1 MRSGATIRCLTY
13 KPMLYCAFN
22 VWLVFALPFSLAAH
36 AQSAKDYPNRPVRI
50 IVPQAAGSGVDLT
63 ARTVAQKLTDAWS
76 HQFIV
81 DNRPGANGIIGLEA
95 GAKAKPDGYT
105 LSLGVPSSLTMNPYV
120 YKTLPYDTLRDFAP
134 ITQTATNTFG
144 LVINPAL
151 PVRSVKDL
159 VALAKARPG
168 ELSFASFG
176 IGNQTHL
183 GGELFSSQI
192 GIRLLH
198 VPYKGETPAVIDL
211 LSGQTAM
218 IFTPMQGVVPHI
230 RAGKLRLLAT
240 LGTTRARAFPDAPSM
255 TEAGFKTVVITGWTG
270 LLAPTGTPPDI
281 IDKLQKEIAARLLVP
296 ETRDSLSNQGAE
308 PVAST
313 PEQFAA
319 FIRAEMAKWSAVIK
333 QAGLEATQ

>member
-1 MRSGATIRCLTY
+1 MCESPAAAIARI
-13 KPMLYCAFN
+13 
-22 VWLVFALPFSLAAH
+22 FALAVMLPALAS
-36 AQSAKDYPNRPVRI
+36 AQTAKDYPNRPVRI

-63 ARTVAQKLTDAWS
+63 ARVVAQKLTDAWGQ
-76 HQFIV
+76 QFVV

-151 PVRSVKDL
+151 PVKSVKEL
-159 VALAKARPG
+159 VQLARQRPG
-168 ELSFASFG
+168 ELSYGSFG

-192 GIRLLH
+192 GIRMLH
-198 VPYKGETPAVIDL
+198 VPYKGETPAVVDL
-211 LSGQTAM
+211 LSGQIAL
-218 IFTPMQGVVPHI
+218 IFSPMQGVVPHI
-230 RAGKLRLLAT
+230 RAGKLKLLAT
-240 LGTTRARAFPDAPSM
+240 CGVERAPAFPDAPSM
-255 TEAGFKTVVITGWTG
+255 TEAGYKTVVITGWTG
-270 LLAPTGTPPDI
+270 LLAPAGTPRDI
-281 IDKLQKEIAARLLVP
+281 IARLQKEIAARLLAP
-296 ETRDSLSNQGAE
+296 ETRDSLSRQGAE

-313 PEQFAA
+313 PDQFAA
-319 FIRAEMAKWSAVIK
+319 FIRAEMTKWSAVIK
-333 QAGLEATQ
+333 NAGLLASQ

>member
-1 MRSGATIRCLTY
+1 MREAVIIAGTLCTLT
-13 KPMLYCAFN
+13 LS
-22 VWLVFALPFSLAAH
+22 VALPAH
-36 AQSAKDYPNRPVRI
+36 AQTAKDYPGRPVRI

-63 ARTVAQKLTDAWS
+63 ARVVAQKLTEAWG
-76 HQFIV
+76 HQVIV
-81 DNRPGANGIIGLEA
+81 ENRPGANGIIGLEA

-120 YKTLPYDTLRDFAP
+120 YKSLPYDTLRDFVP

-151 PVRSVKDL
+151 PVRDVKEL
-159 VALAKARPG
+159 VALARARPG
-168 ELSFASFG
+168 ELSYGSFG

-198 VPYKGETPAVIDL
+198 VPYKGETPAVVDL
-211 LSGQTAM
+211 LSGQIAM
-218 IFTPMQGVVPHI
+218 IFTPMQGAVPHI
-230 RAGKLRLLAT
+230 RSGKLKLLAT
-240 LGTTRARAFPDAPSM
+240 LGGSRARAFPDVPTM
-255 TEAGFKTVVITGWTG
+255 IEAGYKTIVITGWTG
-270 LLAPTGTPPDI
+270 LLAPTGTPQDI
-281 IDKLQKEIAARLLVP
+281 VDKLQKEIAARLLVP
-296 ETRDSLSNQGAE
+296 ETRESLASQGAE

-333 QAGLEATQ
+333 KAGLEASQ

>member
-1 MRSGATIRCLTY
+1 MRDVRIIAGAL
-13 KPMLYCAFN
+13 CA
-22 VWLVFALPFSLAAH
+22 LALSSALPAH
-36 AQSAKDYPNRPVRI
+36 AQTAKDYPGRPVRI

-63 ARTVAQKLTDAWS
+63 ARVVAQKLTEAWG
-76 HQFIV
+76 HQVIV
-81 DNRPGANGIIGLEA
+81 ENRPGANGIIGLEA

-120 YKTLPYDTLRDFAP
+120 YKSLPYDTLRDFVP

-151 PVRSVKDL
+151 PVRDVKEL
-159 VALAKARPG
+159 VALARARPG
-168 ELSFASFG
+168 ELSYGSFG

-198 VPYKGETPAVIDL
+198 VPYKGETPAVVDL
-211 LSGQTAM
+211 LSGQIAM
-218 IFTPMQGVVPHI
+218 IFTPMQGAVPHI
-230 RAGKLRLLAT
+230 RSGKLKLLAT
-240 LGTTRARAFPDAPSM
+240 LGGSRARAFPDVPTM
-255 TEAGFKTVVITGWTG
+255 IEAGYKTIVITGWTG
-270 LLAPTGTPPDI
+270 LLAPTGTPQDI
-281 IDKLQKEIAARLLVP
+281 VDKLQKEIAARLLVP
-296 ETRDSLSNQGAE
+296 ETRESLASQGAE

-319 FIRAEMAKWSAVIK
+319 LIRAEMAKWSAVIK
-333 QAGLEATQ
+333 KAGLEASQ

>member
-1 MRSGATIRCLTY
+1 M
-13 KPMLYCAFN
+13 MLA
-22 VWLVFALPFSLAAH
+22 AGAH
-36 AQSAKDYPNRPVRI
+36 AQTARDFPNRPVRI

-63 ARTVAQKLTDAWS
+63 ARVVAQKLADAWGQ
-76 HQFIV
+76 QFIV

-95 GAKAKPDGYT
+95 GAKSKPDGYT

-120 YKTLPYDTLRDFAP
+120 YKALPYDTLRDFVP

-151 PVRSVKDL
+151 PVKTVADL

-168 ELSFASFG
+168 ELNYGSFG

-198 VPYKGETPAVIDL
+198 VPYKGETPAVVDL
-211 LSGQTAM
+211 LSGQIAM

-230 RAGKLRLLAT
+230 RTGKLKLLAT
-240 LGTTRARAFPDAPSM
+240 LGSSRARAFPDVPTMVES
-255 TEAGFKTVVITGWTG
+255 GYKTIVITGWTG
-270 LLAPTGTPPDI
+270 LLAPAGTPQDI
-281 IDKLQKEIAARLLVP
+281 VEKLQKEIAARLLVP
-296 ETRDSLSNQGAE
+296 ETRESMASQGAE

-333 QAGLEATQ
+333 RAGLEGTQ

>member
-1 MRSGATIRCLTY
+1 MRERRAVAPSLIAVL
-13 KPMLYCAFN
+13 MLAGVAVVAN
-22 VWLVFALPFSLAAH
+22 
-36 AQSAKDYPNRPVRI
+36 AQTARDYPSRPVRI

-63 ARTVAQKLTDAWS
+63 ARIVAQKLTDAWG
-76 HQFIV
+76 HQVIV
-81 DNRPGANGIIGLEA
+81 ENRPGANGIIGLEA

-105 LSLGVPSSLTMNPYV
+105 ITLGVPSSLTMNPYV

-144 LVINPAL
+144 LVINPSL
-151 PVRSVKDL
+151 PVKNVREL
-159 VALAKARPG
+159 VALARARPG
-168 ELSFASFG
+168 ELSYGSFG

-230 RAGKLRLLAT
+230 KAGKLKLLAT
-240 LGTTRARAFPDAPSM
+240 CGVTRARAFPTAPTM

-270 LLAPTGTPPDI
+270 LLAPTGTPQDI

-296 ETRDSLSNQGAE
+296 ETRESLSSQGAD

-313 PEQFAA
+313 PDQFAA
-319 FIRAEMAKWSAVIK
+319 FIRSEMTKWSAVIK
-333 QAGLEATQ
+333 QAGLAASQ